1 MIRIFKT
8 AEDMTLQKVSAFEPG
23 TWIALTNPTTAEM
36 REIADR
42 YEIDMDDIRSPL
54 DEEER
59 SRIQV
64 EDDYTLII
72 LDIPTTEEHHGKE
85 SFYTIPMGIIFL
97 DDVIVTICLED
108 SPILTAFMDGR
119 VRSFQTQKKTRF
131 IYQILYRN
139 ATLFLQYLRIIDKK
153 SDVIEKKMQIS
164 QRNQELLELYEL
176 EKSLVYF
183 STSLRGNEI
192 VLERLMRNTS
202 IPRYEEDEDLLEDVI
217 IENKQ
222 AIEMAKIYSDIL
234 AGTMD
239 TFASI
244 ISNNLNIVMKV
255 LSVITIVLTVPTI
268 ISSAFGM
275 NLKGIPLAHNPN
287 GFWLICLLSLI
298 ITLVIWLI
306 ITKTKVLK

>member
-1 MIRIFKT
+1 MKRIFKT

-222 AIEMAKIYSDIL
+222 AREMVEMYTHIVRSML
-234 AGTMD
+234 E
-239 TFASI
+239 TFSSI
-244 ISNNLNIVMKV
+244 ISNNLNRVMRF
-255 LSVITIVLTVPTI
+255 LTSITIILAIPTMIASFFGVNVPVPM
-268 ISSAFGM
+268 AEEGY
-275 NLKGIPLAHNPN
+275 
-287 GFWLICLLSLI
+287 GFAMVVILSLSAMASI
-298 ITLVIWLI
+298 AFLLRQKGMV
-306 ITKTKVLK
+306 